1 LENFLD
7 RYKVLNLKQDQ
18 IDYINSTIIHKEIEA
33 EINNLSTKKKKAQD
47 QIILVQNTIRCI
59 PVYFKLFRKI
69 ETEGTLPNSFYE
81 SKIALIPKAYKDST
95 KKDNFR
101 PISLININ
109 AKIKFSQTRSRN
121 TSQPWFIMIK

>member
-109 AKIKFSQTRSRN
+109 AKIISKILTNR
-121 TSQPWFIMIK
+121 I